1 MNIPDRML
9 INGQWIEGA
18 GERIE
23 VFNPARGTVVGTVPH
38 ATSAEVDAALN
49 AARTAFLTWSREPP
63 MARARRLK
71 RAAEIIA
78 DQTDNLAR
86 LMTSEQGKPVREA
99 AGEISKLA
107 DTFEFYA
114 AEATR
119 VFGEIIPND
128 ENAFQ
133 SLVLRE
139 PIGVVAAISP
149 WNYPAEL
156 IGWKLAA
163 GLAAGCTF
171 VVKPP
176 ALTPLTPLAIT
187 ACLTEAGLPA
197 GAVNMI
203 TGGGATVGQHMI
215 ESPVPDKIAFTGS
228 SQVGLRIQQSSKT
241 IKRMSLELGG
251 NCPMIVT
258 ETANLEDA
266 VKGAARRSFRNC
278 GQICIAINRIYV
290 ARDIYDVF
298 LAKLRKAADALVV
311 DDGLKN
317 PDADLGALCS
327 REPLEKT
334 KAHIADA
341 LANGARLVCGGG
353 APAAPH
359 LKNGYFFRP
368 TVLADCTHA
377 MKVMTEETFGPLVG
391 IAAFDK
397 NEAAVRLANDTPYG
411 LASYVYTKNL
421 DETRYFMRYLDYG
434 NVAVNNVDAGIINAP
449 YGGWKQS
456 GVGVEHGREG
466 LLEYLNFKHVRIC
479 FAEEAAP

>member
-1 MNIPDRML
+1 MTVIDRML
-9 INGQWIEGA
+9 INGQWSKGS

-23 VFNPARGTVVGTVPH
+23 VLNPARGTVVGTVPH
-38 ATSAEVDAALN
+38 ATAREVDTALN
-49 AARTAFLTWSREPP
+49 AAQTAFGTWSKEPP
-63 MARARRLK
+63 ATRARLLK

-78 DQTDNLAR
+78 DQTDSLAR

-107 DTFEFYA
+107 ETFEFYA

-139 PIGVVAAISP
+139 PIGVIAAISP

-156 IGWKLAA
+156 IGWKIAA

-176 ALTPLTPLAIT
+176 ELTPLTPLAIA
-187 ACLTEAGLPA
+187 ACLAEAGFPA
-197 GAVNMI
+197 GAVNMV
-203 TGGGATVGQHMI
+203 TGGGSTVGQYMI
-215 ESPVPDKIAFTGS
+215 ESPIPDKIAFTGS
-228 SQVGLRIQQSSKT
+228 SQVGLHIQQSSKT

-258 ETANLEDA
+258 ETADLEDA
-266 VKGAARRSFRNC
+266 VRGAARRSFRNC

-290 ARDIYDVF
+290 ARNIYAVF
-298 LAKLRKAADALVV
+298 LAKLSKAADALVV

-317 PDADLGALCS
+317 PAADLGALCS
-327 REPLEKT
+327 NEPLRKT
-334 KAHIADA
+334 KEHIADA
-341 LANGARLVCGGG
+341 LSNGARIVCGGS
-353 APAAPH
+353 APAAAH

-391 IAAFDK
+391 IATFDK
-397 NEAAVRLANDTPYG
+397 KEEAVRRANDTPYG

-421 DETRYFMRYLDYG
+421 DEMRYFSRHLDYG

-479 FAEEAAP
+479 FDEEAAP

>member
-18 GERIE
+18 GKRIE
-23 VFNPARGTVVGTVPH
+23 VFNPARGTLVGTVPH

-49 AARTAFLTWSREPP
+49 AARTAFFIWSREPP
-63 MARARRLK
+63 VARARLLK

-99 AGEISKLA
+99 AGEIAKLA

-197 GAVNMI
+197 GTVNMI

-258 ETANLEDA
+258 ETANLADA

-290 ARDIYDVF
+290 ARNIYDVF
-298 LAKLRKAADALVV
+298 LAKLQKAADMLVV

-317 PDADLGALCS
+317 PAADLGALCS

-334 KAHIADA
+334 KEHIADA
-341 LANGARLVCGGG
+341 LSNGARLVCGGS
-353 APAAPH
+353 APAALH

-397 NEAAVRLANDTPYG
+397 NEEAVRLANDTPYG

-434 NVAVNNVDAGIINAP
+434 NVAINNVDAGIINAP

-456 GVGVEHGREG
+456 GVGLEHGREG
-466 LLEYLNFKHVRIC
+466 LLEYLNVKHVRIC

>member
-38 ATSAEVDAALN
+38 ATSREVDAALN
-49 AARTAFLTWSREPP
+49 AARTAFFTWSREPP
-63 MARARRLK
+63 VARARRLK

-78 DQTDNLAR
+78 DQTENLAR

-176 ALTPLTPLAIT
+176 ALTPLTPLAIA
-187 ACLTEAGLPA
+187 ACLAEAGLPA

-228 SQVGLRIQQSSKT
+228 SRVGLRIQQASKT

-290 ARDIYDVF
+290 ARNIYDVF
-298 LAKLRKAADALVV
+298 LAKLRKAADMLVV

-327 REPLEKT
+327 LEPLEKT
-334 KAHIADA
+334 KEHIADA
-341 LANGARLVCGGG
+341 LSNGARLVCGGS
-353 APAAPH
+353 APAALH

-391 IAAFDK
+391 VAAFDK

-421 DETRYFMRYLDYG
+421 DEARYFMRYLDYG
-434 NVAVNNVDAGIINAP
+434 NVAINNVDAGIINAP

>member
-63 MARARRLK
+63 VARARRLK

-298 LAKLRKAADALVV
+298 LAKLKKAADMLVV

-397 NEAAVRLANDTPYG
+397 NEEAVRLANDTPYG

>member
-38 ATSAEVDAALN
+38 ATSSEVDAALN
-49 AARTAFLTWSREPP
+49 AARMAFLTWSRQPP
-63 MARARRLK
+63 VARARLLK

-78 DQTDNLAR
+78 GQTENLAC

-187 ACLTEAGLPA
+187 ACLAEAGLPA

-203 TGGGATVGQHMI
+203 TGGGATVGQYMI

-258 ETANLEDA
+258 ETANLADA
-266 VKGAARRSFRNC
+266 VKGAARRAFRNC

-290 ARDIYDVF
+290 ARNIYDVF
-298 LAKLRKAADALVV
+298 LAKLRKAADTLVV

-317 PDADLGALCS
+317 PAADLGALCS

-334 KAHIADA
+334 KEHIADA
-341 LANGARLVCGGG
+341 LSNGARLVCGGS
-353 APAAPH
+353 APAALH

-391 IAAFDK
+391 VAAFDK
-397 NEAAVRLANDTPYG
+397 NEEAVRLANDTPYG

-434 NVAVNNVDAGIINAP
+434 NVAINNVDAGIINAP

>member
-38 ATSAEVDAALN
+38 ATSAEVDMALN
-49 AARTAFLTWSREPP
+49 AARRAFSTWSRKPP
-63 MARARRLK
+63 VARARLLK

-86 LMTSEQGKPVREA
+86 LMTSEQGKPVQEA
-99 AGEISKLA
+99 AGEIAKLA

-171 VVKPP
+171 VAKPP
-176 ALTPLTPLAIT
+176 ALTPLTPLAIA

-228 SQVGLRIQQSSKT
+228 SQVGLRIQQSSTT

-258 ETANLEDA
+258 ETANLADA

-298 LAKLRKAADALVV
+298 LAKLQKAADMLVV
-311 DDGLKN
+311 DDGLQN
-317 PDADLGALCS
+317 PAADLGALCS

-334 KAHIADA
+334 KEHIADA
-341 LANGARLVCGGG
+341 LSNGARLVCGGS
-353 APAAPH
+353 APAALH

-391 IAAFDK
+391 VAAFDN
-397 NEAAVRLANDTPYG
+397 NEEAVRLANDTPYG

-434 NVAVNNVDAGIINAP
+434 NVAINNVDAGIINAP

-456 GVGVEHGREG
+456 GVGLEHGREG
-466 LLEYLNFKHVRIC
+466 LLEYLNVKHVRIC

>member
-38 ATSAEVDAALN
+38 ATSSEVDAALN
-49 AARTAFLTWSREPP
+49 AARRAFPTWSREPP
-63 MARARRLK
+63 VARARLLK

-171 VVKPP
+171 VAKPP
-176 ALTPLTPLAIT
+176 ALTPLTPLAIA

-258 ETANLEDA
+258 ETANLADA

-298 LAKLRKAADALVV
+298 LAKLRKAADMLVV
-311 DDGLKN
+311 DDGLQN
-317 PDADLGALCS
+317 PAADLGALCS

-341 LANGARLVCGGG
+341 LSNGARLVCGGS
-353 APAAPH
+353 APAALH

-397 NEAAVRLANDTPYG
+397 NEEAVRLANDTPYG

-421 DETRYFMRYLDYG
+421 DEARYFMRYLDYG

-456 GVGVEHGREG
+456 GVGLEHGREG

>member
-38 ATSAEVDAALN
+38 ATSSEVDMALN
-49 AARTAFLTWSREPP
+49 AARTAFSTWSRQPP
-63 MARARRLK
+63 VARARLLK

-171 VVKPP
+171 VAKPP
-176 ALTPLTPLAIT
+176 ALTPLTPLAIA

-228 SQVGLRIQQSSKT
+228 SQVGLRIQQASTT

-258 ETANLEDA
+258 ETANLADA
-266 VKGAARRSFRNC
+266 VKGAVRRSFRNC

-290 ARDIYDVF
+290 ARNIYDAF
-298 LAKLRKAADALVV
+298 LAKLQKAADMLVV
-311 DDGLKN
+311 DDGLQN
-317 PDADLGALCS
+317 PAADLGALCS

-334 KAHIADA
+334 KEHIADA
-341 LANGARLVCGGG
+341 LSNGARLVCGGS
-353 APAAPH
+353 APAALH

-397 NEAAVRLANDTPYG
+397 NEEAVRLANDTPYG

-434 NVAVNNVDAGIINAP
+434 NVAINNVDAGIINAP

-456 GVGVEHGREG
+456 GVGLEHGREG
-466 LLEYLNFKHVRIC
+466 LLEYLNVKHVRIC